1 MSKVENKGRVDYSKF
16 DNIDSDILEAYLR
29 ADLNAPEGER
39 MEPEAISYIIDLL
52 SERQKDDQIDWEQK
66 TAEALDEFLED
77 YYPYLEEAQDV
88 YDFYNDFGADV
99 KPADVKNGKIK
110 ILSRLRKIKVGLAS
124 VAVIVVLLLCGGTL
138 TASAG
143 NLKLV
148 GKWNDDDFWYEPA
161 AVTAELADVVAEYA
175 GDTDLVPKSLPA
187 GYLFGDVEVSEP
199 DNSSFCSICAIF
211 YKETTNGTD
220 RIYIDYRFPFSV
232 ANTPFYEK
240 DFADVEK
247 YEINGIQYYI
257 MEDLGVRMI
266 IWRNGIFEGSIKGI
280 FSSAEAKEIINSI
293 YGE

>member
-52 SERQKDDQIDWEQK
+52 SERQKDNQIDWEQK

-148 GKWNDDDFWYEPA
+148 GKWNDDDFWYEPV

-187 GYLFGDVEVSEP
+187 GYLFGDMEVFRDESFISI
-199 DNSSFCSICAIF
+199 SSFF
-211 YKETTNGTD
+211 YKIEDNETNKL
-220 RIYIDYRFPFSV
+220 YIDYRIYLNNNKV
-232 ANTPFYEK
+232 PFYEK
-240 DFADVEK
+240 DYTDVIK
-247 YEINGIQYYI
+247 YSLNDIDHYI
-257 MEDLGVRMI
+257 MGNLGIVSAN
-266 IWRNGIFEGSIKGI
+266 WQNGNIEGSIKGTLCI
-280 FSSAEAKEIINSI
+280 DDVKQIIDSI

>member
-52 SERQKDDQIDWEQK
+52 SERQKDNQIDWEQK

-187 GYLFGDVEVSEP
+187 GYLFGDLEVFIDESY
-199 DNSSFCSICAIF
+199 SRISARF
-211 YKETTNGTD
+211 YKETNNGID
-220 RIYIDYRFPFSV
+220 EIYIDYRFPFTV
-232 ANTPFYEK
+232 NNIPFYEK
-240 DFADVEK
+240 DFADVEE

-257 MEDLGVRMI
+257 MEDLDVRMI
-266 IWRNGIFEGSIKGI
+266 IWRNGIFEGSIKGS
-280 FSSAEAKEIINSI
+280 FSLAEAKEIINSI

>member
-1 MSKVENKGRVDYSKF
+1 M
-16 DNIDSDILEAYLR
+16 ILALM
-29 ADLNAPEGER
+29 LN
-39 MEPEAISYIIDLL
+39 LL
-52 SERQKDDQIDWEQK
+52 M
-66 TAEALDEFLED
+66 L
-77 YYPYLEEAQDV
+77 
-88 YDFYNDFGADV
+88 
-99 KPADVKNGKIK
+99 KNGKIK

-187 GYLFGDVEVSEP
+187 GYLFGDLEVFIDESYSRISAE
-199 DNSSFCSICAIF
+199 F
-211 YKETTNGTD
+211 YKSIDSGID
-220 RIYIDYRFPFSV
+220 KIYIDYRFPFNV
-232 ANTPFYEK
+232 TNTPFYEK
-240 DFADVEK
+240 DFADVEE

-257 MEDLGVRMI
+257 MEDLDVRMI
-266 IWRNGIFEGSIKGI
+266 IWRNGIFEGSIKGS
-280 FSSAEAKEIINSI
+280 FSLAEAKEIINSI

>member
-39 MEPEAISYIIDLL
+39 IEPEAISYIIDLL
-52 SERQKDDQIDWEQK
+52 SERQKDNQIDWEQK

-148 GKWNDDDFWYEPA
+148 GKWNDDDFWYEPV

-187 GYLFGDVEVSEP
+187 GYLFGDMEVFRDESYSRISAE
-199 DNSSFCSICAIF
+199 F
-211 YKETTNGTD
+211 YKSIDSGID
-220 RIYIDYRFPFSV
+220 KIYIDYRFPFTV

-247 YEINGIQYYI
+247 YEINGTQYYI
-257 MEDLGVRMI
+257 MEDLDVRMI
-266 IWRNGIFEGSIKGI
+266 IWRNGIFEGSIKGS

>member
-39 MEPEAISYIIDLL
+39 IEPEAISYIIDLL

-148 GKWNDDDFWYEPA
+148 GKWNSELFWYEKA
-161 AVTAELADVVAEYA
+161 SVTNELFNTLVDYNNEK
-175 GDTDLVPKSLPA
+175 DLVPNWLPEKYIFNDVTVTESDSFIKISSNFLDKTDYDTA
-187 GYLFGDVEVSEP
+187 KLYITYKIYL
-199 DNSSFCSICAIF
+199 DNNKI
-211 YKETTNGTD
+211 
-220 RIYIDYRFPFSV
+220 PV
-232 ANTPFYEK
+232 YEK
-240 DFADVEK
+240 DGNYVNK
-247 YEINGIQYYI
+247 YIVNDIEHYI
-257 MEDLGVRMI
+257 MNNIDKTVITWQNENVEASI
-266 IWRNGIFEGSIKGI
+266 IGI
-280 FSSAEAKEIINSI
+280 FSREDAERIIDSI
-293 YGE
+293 YEE

>member
-39 MEPEAISYIIDLL
+39 IEPEAISYIIDLL

-148 GKWNDDDFWYEPA
+148 GKWNDDDFWYEPV

-187 GYLFGDVEVSEP
+187 GYLFGDMEVFRDESYSRISAE
-199 DNSSFCSICAIF
+199 F
-211 YKETTNGTD
+211 YKSIDSGID
-220 RIYIDYRFPFSV
+220 KIYIDYRFPFTV

-247 YEINGIQYYI
+247 YEINGTQYYI
-257 MEDLGVRMI
+257 MEDLDVRMI
-266 IWRNGIFEGSIKGI
+266 IWRNGIFEGSIKGS

>member
-29 ADLNAPEGER
+29 ADLNAPEGKQ

-148 GKWNDDDFWYEPA
+148 GKWNDDDFWYEPV

-187 GYLFGDVEVSEP
+187 GYLFDTKEVSKN
-199 DNSSFCSICAIF
+199 NSYTCINARF
-211 YKETTNGTD
+211 YKETNNGID
-220 RIYIDYRFPFSV
+220 EIYIDYRFPFTV
-232 ANTPFYEK
+232 NNIPFYEK
-240 DFADVEK
+240 DFADVEE

-257 MEDLGVRMI
+257 MEDLDVRMI
-266 IWRNGIFEGSIKGI
+266 IWRNGIFEGSIKGS
-280 FSSAEAKEIINSI
+280 FSLAEAKEIINSI

>member
-29 ADLNAPEGER
+29 ADLNAPEGKQ

-187 GYLFGDVEVSEP
+187 GYLFGDLEVFIDESYSRISAE
-199 DNSSFCSICAIF
+199 F
-211 YKETTNGTD
+211 YKSIDSGID
-220 RIYIDYRFPFSV
+220 KIYIDYRFPFNV
-232 ANTPFYEK
+232 TNTPFYEK
-240 DFADVEK
+240 DFADVEE

-257 MEDLGVRMI
+257 MEDLGIRMI
-266 IWRNGIFEGSIKGI
+266 IWRNGIFEGSIKGS
-280 FSSAEAKEIINSI
+280 FSLAEAKEIINSI